1 MDVATSQGAAGAT
14 RDWKRQE
21 ESSPRDLGECDPPV
35 DNFSLKFWLPE
46 LGGSKVLLFLA
57 ASSVWFIMAAQAP
70 VPQVAQVLD
79 FTLALKDSS

>member
-1 MDVATSQGAAGAT
+1 MMDVATSQGAAGAT

-57 ASSVWFIMAAQAP
+57 AQAP
-70 VPQVAQVLD
+70 VSQVAQVLD